1 MELTMLA
8 LFMLVFGKA
17 YATKP
22 VEEMKKVNKSPLKKL
37 VHATVAIVDGLF
49 DHLNLGDHVDAHV
62 TQPTVSK
69 SLNDHLQKCFNAI
82 RSDITNAMS
91 NSANGKAYAL
101 RAATTAML
109 AAIFVGSDVAKES
122 AKSAY
127 YALASCGYKQ
137 IANRM
142 LAVLSSSV
150 ETTEDGKS
158 VYTMTST
165 DPLIFSQIYGEKAEY
180 YAVRMNALLCHD
192 IAYTK
197 TDDGKLSGLTE
208 ISAKDTSNGL
218 AYMWELKNLNGKKTD
233 TTKKK
238 ASKGT
243 SITDMTAD
251 NIDAYLDALKKLA
264 KSDDNVRKAFLA
276 SAMEVMHNV

>member
-8 LFMLVFGKA
+8 LFMLVFGKV

-22 VEEMKKVNKSPLKKL
+22 VEEMKKVNKSNIKKL
-37 VHATVAIVDGLF
+37 VHATVAIADGLF
-49 DHLNLGDHVDAHV
+49 DRLNLGDHVDAHV

-69 SLNDHLQKCFNAI
+69 SLNDHLQKCYSGI
-82 RSDITNAMS
+82 RSDITIAMS
-91 NSANGKAYAL
+91 NAANGKAYAL

-127 YALASCGYKQ
+127 FALASCGYKQ

-150 ETTEDGKS
+150 EKTKDGKS
-158 VYTMTST
+158 VYTMTAT
-165 DPLIFSQIYGEKAEY
+165 DPLIFSQIYGETAEY
-180 YAVRMNALLCHD
+180 YAVRMNDLLCHD
-192 IAYTK
+192 IDYTK

-218 AYMWELKNLNGKKTD
+218 AYMWELNNLKGKKTN
-233 TTKKK
+233 TAKK
-238 ASKGT
+238 ASNGT
-243 SITDMTAD
+243 SIADMTED
-251 NIDAYLDALKKLA
+251 NIDAYLDALKQLA
-264 KSDDNVRKAFLA
+264 KSSDTVRKAFLA
-276 SAMEVMHNV
+276 TAMEVMHNI

>member
-1 MELTMLA
+1 MLA

-37 VHATVAIVDGLF
+37 AHATVAIVDGLF
-49 DHLNLGDHVDAHV
+49 DQLNLGDHVDAHV

-69 SLNDHLQKCFNAI
+69 SLNDNLQKCFSSI
-82 RSDITNAMS
+82 RADITNAMS

-142 LAVLSSSV
+142 LAVLSSTV
-150 ETTEDGKS
+150 EKTKDGKS

-180 YAVRMNALLCHD
+180 YAVRMDALLCHD

-197 TDDGKLSGLTE
+197 TDDDKLSGLTE

-218 AYMWELKNLNGKKTD
+218 AYMWELNNLKGKKTN
-233 TTKKK
+233 TTKK
-238 ASKGT
+238 ASSNGT
-243 SITDMTAD
+243 SIADMTAD
-251 NIDAYLDALKKLA
+251 NFDDYVKAIKALA
-264 KSDDNVRKAFLA
+264 KTDNNVKNAIIALGTQF
-276 SAMEVMHNV
+276 MHGIMD

>member
-8 LFMLVFGKA
+8 LFMLVFGKV

-22 VEEMKKVNKSPLKKL
+22 VEEMKKANKSNIKKL
-37 VHATVAIVDGLF
+37 AHATVAIADGLF
-49 DHLNLGDHVDAHV
+49 DRLNLGDHVDAHV

-69 SLNDHLQKCFNAI
+69 SLNDHLQKCYSGI
-82 RSDITNAMS
+82 RSDITIAMS
-91 NSANGKAYAL
+91 NAANGKAYAL

-127 YALASCGYKQ
+127 FALASCGYKQ

-150 ETTEDGKS
+150 EKTKDGKS
-158 VYTMTST
+158 VYTMTAT
-165 DPLIFSQIYGEKAEY
+165 DPLIFSQIYGETAEY
-180 YAVRMNALLCHD
+180 YAVRMNDLLCHD
-192 IAYTK
+192 IDYTK

-218 AYMWELKNLNGKKTD
+218 AYMWDLNNLKGKKTN
-233 TTKKK
+233 TAKK
-238 ASKGT
+238 ASNGT
-243 SITDMTAD
+243 SIADLTAENSGD
-251 NIDAYLDALKKLA
+251 VIKALAELA
-264 KSDDNVRKAFLA
+264 KTDEATKNALIALGMKLL
-276 SAMEVMHNV
+276 HNV